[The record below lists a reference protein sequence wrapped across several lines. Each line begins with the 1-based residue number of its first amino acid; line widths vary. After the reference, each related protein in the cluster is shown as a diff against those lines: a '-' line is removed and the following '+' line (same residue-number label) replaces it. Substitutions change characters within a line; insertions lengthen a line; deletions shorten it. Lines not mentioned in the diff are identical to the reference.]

1 MLRKSADSAN
11 SNRDTLNDAV
21 SLTNHTR
28 LDFLSQELHFR
39 ERHQERRREI
49 QEYHE
54 KLRTMHDA
62 SYSMPS
68 VGSSFYLPHP
78 KTSIE
83 PTSSARSKMTPAPES
98 NVKSS
103 SHWKHPDWHTVIPPT
118 ASLSG
123 GPEMYTKLETGLQLA
138 SAVPGIAAFSARH
151 ILSMYPGR
159 YDLSS
164 DSAVVSDSQHS
175 RRGVP
180 SSHMSRPL
188 RVLLMST
195 FITGTVAQGHDPAN
209 ALDWK
214 QRAMASLT
222 DAIAQYAFLIPPL
235 IVLIFGGSVAWM
247 PIKRQAEHTLAAF
260 MLLMAILYGTIHVDP
275 AEGATGTDRSV
286 QTAVGILYLVFM
298 YGYCRSIIL
307 THRKGKGASAIASIL
322 GLTIGCGCL
331 LITPIRDFVKSFDHS
346 PACVIPLALPL
357 GFFICDVIWD
367 IEKAGGR
374 RKNQDDEESNLGRD
388 GGAIASQTSNL
399 PNPTPTSRD

>member
-1 MLRKSADSAN
+1 M
-11 SNRDTLNDAV
+11 TM
-21 SLTNHTR
+21 
-28 LDFLSQELHFR
+28 R
-39 ERHQERRREI
+39 E
-49 QEYHE
+49 
-54 KLRTMHDA
+54 A

-68 VGSSFYLPHP
+68 AGSSFYSLHP

-83 PTSSARSKMTPAPES
+83 PTSSARIKMTLAPES
-98 NVKSS
+98 NVESF

-118 ASLSG
+118 ASLLG
-123 GPEMYTKLETGLQLA
+123 GPEMITKVETGLQSA
-138 SAVPGIAAFSARH
+138 FAVPRIAAFSARQ
-151 ILSMYPGR
+151 PWR
-159 YDLSS
+159 YGLSS
-164 DSAVVSDSQHS
+164 GSAVSDSRHS
-175 RRGVP
+175 RRRVP
-180 SSHMSRPL
+180 WSNMSRLL
-188 RVLLMST
+188 RVLFMST
-195 FITGTVAQGHDPAN
+195 FITGSIARGHDVAN

-222 DAIAQYAFLIPPL
+222 DAIAQYAFLVPPL
-235 IVLIFGGSVAWM
+235 IVLVFGGSIAWM

-357 GFFICDVIWD
+357 GFFICDVIWS
-367 IEKAGGR
+367 IEEAGGR
-374 RKNQDDEESNLGRD
+374 RKNQDGEGLQSQRRGGMRGPSAANLRLRLLPHPSRFDIDDEESNLGRD
-388 GGAIASQTSNL
+388 GGASASQTSNL
-399 PNPTPTSRD
+399 PETRSRSSASCPR